1 MNLSKLSSP
10 GLHDAPGLLYAGFNQ
25 DQSCFAIGLNNGFR
39 IYNCD
44 PLIEHSRHESNEG
57 GIGIVEMLYRTNYL
71 ALVGGGRNPRY
82 APNKVIIY
90 DSKNLKP
97 VVELEYKTEVRNVK
111 LRKDRLTVVL
121 SNKVYVYQFS
131 MPPQLLH
138 TFETS
143 DNDSGLVAISSDHD
157 HAILTLPGKQIGYVQ
172 IINLNTLSNNNNAV
186 NVSIIHAH
194 SNRIS
199 CLSLNP
205 DGSRCATS
213 SQKGT
218 LIRVFDTGT
227 CTLLHEL
234 RRGVDP
240 AEIYSIAFNPVSTR
254 LCVASDKGT
263 IHLFN
268 LAVSNRES
276 SLSFMKQ
283 ILPKYFSSQWSFANA
298 RLATE
303 SRCLVRCGES
313 TLDAICA
320 DGGIYRFEF
329 DPIEGGECTRV
340 SFERF
345 LKQ

>member
-1 MNLSKLSSP
+1 MNLSKVSS

-25 DQSCFAIGLNNGFR
+25 CQDCFAIGLYNGFR

-44 PLIEHSRHESNEG
+44 PFVEHSRHESNEG

-71 ALVGGGRNPRY
+71 ALVGGGKNPRY
-82 APNKVIIY
+82 APNKVIVY
-90 DSKNLKP
+90 DSMNLIP
-97 VVELEYKTEVRNVK
+97 VIELEYKTEVRNVK

-121 SNKVYVYQFS
+121 SNKVYVYKFG
-131 MPPQLLH
+131 MPPQLLS
-138 TFETS
+138 TFETN
-143 DNDSGLVAISSDHD
+143 DNDSGLVAISSDPD
-157 HAILTLPGKQIGYVQ
+157 HAILAFPGKQTGYVQ
-172 IINLNTLSNNNNAV
+172 IVNLNTLHPIHQTAV

-194 SNRIS
+194 SSQVS
-199 CLSLNP
+199 CISLNL

-218 LIRVFDTGT
+218 LIRVFDTLS

-240 AEIYSIAFNPVSTR
+240 AEIYSIAFNPTSTR

-268 LAVSNRES
+268 LVVNNRES

-283 ILPKYFSSQWSFANA
+283 VLPKYFSSQWSIANA
-298 RLATE
+298 KLTTE
-303 SRCLVRCGES
+303 SRCLVRCREN
-313 TLDAICA
+313 TIDAICA
-320 DGGIYRFEF
+320 DGNCYRFEF
-329 DPIEGGECTRV
+329 DPLEGGDCKRV

-345 LKQ
+345 LK